1 MKKLFVFLFILSSI
15 AIAQNK
21 AEQKEYSPYYK
32 HKKSMFESLPN
43 TPGEIIFLGNSI
55 TDGCNWTE
63 LFSDLRVKNRGIS
76 GDVTEGI
83 LNRLDEVTE
92 SNPAKIFIMIGIND
106 LARNKSKQEI
116 LDNCEI
122 IVDQILTDSPETEI
136 YLQSILPVSKKYGR
150 FEKHYSKSDSIVS
163 LNKGLESLA
172 KKKGQ
177 IYVDLYLSFIDN
189 ENNLKDEFTED
200 GLHLNGKAY
209 KVWKSLIDKYISK
222 D

>member
-1 MKKLFVFLFILSSI
+1 MKKLFLILFLLSSI
-15 AIAQNK
+15 AVAQNK
-21 AEQKEYSPYYK
+21 TEKKAYSPYYQ

-43 TPGEIIFLGNSI
+43 SPGEIIFLGNSI

-92 SNPAKIFIMIGIND
+92 SSPAKIFIMIGIND
-106 LARNKSKQEI
+106 LARNKSKKKI
-116 LDNCEI
+116 LDQCEI
-122 IVDQILTDSPETEI
+122 IVDQIIADSPETEI
-136 YLQSILPVSKKYGR
+136 YLQSILPVNKKYGR

-163 LNKGLESLA
+163 MNNGLENLA
-172 KKKGQ
+172 KRKGQ
-177 IYVDLYLSFIDN
+177 IYVDLYSSFIDD

-209 KVWKSLIDKYISK
+209 QMWKSLVDKYILQ
-222 D
+222 

>member
-1 MKKLFVFLFILSSI
+1 MKKLLISLFVLSSV
-15 AIAQNK
+15 AIAQNN
-21 AEQKEYSPYYK
+21 AEKKEYSPYYM

-43 TPGEIIFLGNSI
+43 TKGEIIFLGNSI

-83 LNRLDEVTE
+83 LNRLNEVTE

-106 LARNKSKQEI
+106 LARNRSKKEI

-122 IVDQILTDSPETEI
+122 IVDQIITDSPETKI
-136 YLQSILPVSKKYGR
+136 YLESILPVNKKYGR

-172 KKKGQ
+172 KRKGQ
-177 IYVDLYLSFIDN
+177 NYVDLYTSFIDD

-209 KVWKSLIDKYISK
+209 QVWKSIVDKYILQ
-222 D
+222 